1 MVIQNGENFIT
12 LYCKNIPALGVLFF
26 TYCKR
31 VMEEE
36 HTFFSHLWRSQ
47 MVVLV
52 CRAHL
57 V

>member
-26 TYCKR
+26 TYCKK